1 MTEVAQSHTFS
12 TLNRETRLTYRALSG
27 DEALA
32 GDSIAIIHGCSTQDV
47 AAAALE
53 RWIAEEDNPL
63 SDGIGLYAQ
72 LLALALARVDWQA
85 VVSAF
90 TPEDPREVE
99 DLLAREA
106 YAAQASGTSF
116 RDCSLVSHSLPV
128 GE

>member
-12 TLNRETRLTYRALSG
+12 TQSRETRLTYRALCH
-27 DEALA
+27 DEALY
-32 GDSIAIIHGCSTQDV
+32 GDSLAIISGSPTQDS

-53 RWIAEEDNPL
+53 RWITEEDNPL
-63 SDGIGLYAQ
+63 ADGVGLYAQ
-72 LLALALARVDWQA
+72 LLALALERVDWQA

-90 TPEDPREVE
+90 TPEDPRDVE

-106 YAAQASGTSF
+106 YATPRGGTDA
-116 RDCSLVSHSLPV
+116 RDSNLVSHSLSG